1 MFSKSCL
8 CVLWGV
14 LWLGGGRRV
23 GWLFWFGFGVFFVG
37 WLAVFVWVWCWFWLC
52 FGGFVVEV
60 FWFFLKNDQVRRKI
74 ILMLESQREK
84 AISKIQ
90 GRGGVFL
97 CLYLFCL
104 FGKPQFP
111 FLFITAGKD
120 HVDLIW
126 YFSSEVGIM

>member
-23 GWLFWFGFGVFFVG
+23 GWLFCFGFGFFFVG
-37 WLAVFVWVWCWFWLC
+37 WLVVFVWFWCWFWLC

-60 FWFFLKNDQVRRKI
+60 FCVFLKNDQVRRKI

-90 GRGGVFL
+90 GKGGVFL
-97 CLYLFCL
+97 CLLVSPLWKAPVSISFHNSL
-104 FGKPQFP
+104 ERARRF
-111 FLFITAGKD
+111 
-120 HVDLIW
+120 DL
-126 YFSSEVGIM
+126 VL